1 MDLTK
6 LRISRR
12 DHPEVIVRYLEDAK
26 KQMQQ
31 QRQRLNY
38 KLTNQGIPVDS
49 STLVSD
55 IL

>member
-12 DHPEVIVRYLEDAK
+12 DHPGVIVRYLEDAK
-26 KQMQQ
+26 KQMEQ

-38 KLTNQGIPVDS
+38 KFRNQGIPVDS
-49 STLVSD
+49 STLESD
-55 IL
+55 IV